1 MVIPFILQK
10 EEIRK
15 NMGWKIPRN
24 IKLGE
29 VAMLNIIAII
39 LILFLALSCVLQVRD
54 EFRNKRG
61 RR

>member
-1 MVIPFILQK
+1 
-10 EEIRK
+10 
-15 NMGWKIPRN
+15 MGWKIPRN